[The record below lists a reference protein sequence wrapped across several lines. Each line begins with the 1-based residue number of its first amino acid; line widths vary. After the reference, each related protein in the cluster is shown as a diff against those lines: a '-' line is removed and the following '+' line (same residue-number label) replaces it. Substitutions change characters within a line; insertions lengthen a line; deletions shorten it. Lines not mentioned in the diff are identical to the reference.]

1 MSILRTGLG
10 VPLHKSGD
18 RNNLDNYRTVV
29 LLPLV
34 SRLLGRIISRRVMVF
49 AEREQFFSC
58 TQFGNRSGRSVQDAL
73 FLSRTVLELAAEV
86 AHNPALSADDLHPLT
101 VLLFDIQT
109 AFPSVNRQAAFRL
122 FGRLGFPK
130 TLLSVLD
137 SLHAGTLYQI
147 TTSQGL
153 SDHYT
158 LSSGFREGCST
169 SPCLYTLFH
178 DHAMKDFATQ
188 ANNARTP
195 RPDNY
200 VELHSLGGRPLNK
213 RMTRNTIPT
222 ERKLRQSA
230 WPLHKIP
237 FLDLTFADD
246 TTLFCCQQ
254 EHQFLEDL
262 LAQVLDKW
270 GETLKSA
277 KTKRLLVGPGATPE
291 HFVSQARL
299 LGCILS
305 STVQVPT
312 LRMMSG
318 GWQLPNF
325 CGQGWPNN
333 FRAMLYPTRFWDSF
347 FTVVLCGL
355 CCMEL
360 NHIWS
365 LERL

>member
-1 MSILRTGLG
+1 M
-10 VPLHKSGD
+10 
-18 RNNLDNYRTVV
+18 
-29 LLPLV
+29 
-34 SRLLGRIISRRVMVF
+34 
-49 AEREQFFSC
+49 
-58 TQFGNRSGRSVQDAL
+58 
-73 FLSRTVLELAAEV
+73 
-86 AHNPALSADDLHPLT
+86 
-101 VLLFDIQT
+101 
-109 AFPSVNRQAAFRL
+109 
-122 FGRLGFPK
+122 
-130 TLLSVLD
+130 
-137 SLHAGTLYQI
+137 
-147 TTSQGL
+147 
-153 SDHYT
+153 
-158 LSSGFREGCST
+158 
-169 SPCLYTLFH
+169 
-178 DHAMKDFATQ
+178 
-188 ANNARTP
+188 
-195 RPDNY
+195 
-200 VELHSLGGRPLNK
+200 
-213 RMTRNTIPT
+213 
-222 ERKLRQSA
+222 
-230 WPLHKIP
+230 
-237 FLDLTFADD
+237 TFADD
-246 TTLFCCQQ
+246 TILFFRQQ

-360 NHIWS
+360 NHVWS